1 LKNQL
6 KMETP
11 IRRKTRRDRRVIARK
26 MMADAKYFGGDV
38 PAGFRRL
45 NKNQMERLQQL
56 LNENVEIDGAG
67 GFPEII
73 LPLRHFVIALKRQ
86 LTSAGL
92 SPLSIKINGGAATA
106 IAASRE
112 FAYSDIDLIISAD
125 FGEEDSFN
133 KAREALLAVV
143 LDQMP
148 SSTIKSRISAE
159 TLTDVYVK
167 KMIKVNGHSG
177 DKWSLFSFNNHLGRC
192 LEIKFVDSMQRQYEF
207 SVDSFQVLLDPILED
222 PEKPFALLTS
232 AFRDV
237 DEALVH
243 LEDRLIKTVD
253 PEKIRGGGLLKY
265 CQLLVRGFK
274 AADPEE
280 CHIMEKYMCSRFFI
294 DFPDLG
300 SQESKLR
307 GYMESHFANHD
318 SASSLCGDETDS
330 EASSNQ
336 TTHSYLAVS
345 QAKYDFLIMLYRVI
359 SSSTVCL
366 MTHDRRCTLQLIDRM
381 AYQLTLSS
389 ATTATATRPTR
400 ASAYLHSPA
409 AAAAGTTG
417 SAPKV
422 SLLYF
427 SANPNQWIQ
436 VV

>member
-1 LKNQL
+1 SLQMDSFRQQK
-6 KMETP
+6 KCSG
-11 IRRKTRRDRRVIARK
+11 KTRRDRRNLAK
-26 MMADAKYFGGDV
+26 QMMADAKYFGDNL
-38 PAGFRRL
+38 ASGFKRL
-45 NKNQMERLQQL
+45 NKPQMERLSQL
-56 LNENVEIDGAG
+56 LNENIEIDGAG
-67 GFPEII
+67 NFPEII
-73 LPLRHFVIALKRQ
+73 LPLRHFVVALKRQ
-86 LTSAGL
+86 LVSSGL

-167 KMIKVNGHSG
+167 KMIKVSGQSG
-177 DKWSLFSFNNHLGRC
+177 DKWSLFSFNNNLGRC

-207 SVDSFQVLLDPILED
+207 SVDSFQVLLDPLLED
-222 PEKPFALLTS
+222 PEKPYALLTS

-237 DEALVH
+237 DEALIH

-265 CQLLVRGFK
+265 CQLLIKGFK

-280 CHIMEKYMCSRFFI
+280 CHQMEKYMCSRFFI
-294 DFPDLG
+294 DFPDLP
-300 SQESKLR
+300 SQETKLR
-307 GYMESHFANHD
+307 SYMDSHFANHE

-336 TTHSYLAVS
+336 TTQSYLAVS
-345 QAKYDFLIMLYRVI
+345 QAKYDFLMMLYRVI

-366 MTHDRRCTLQLIDRM
+366 MSHDRQQTLQLIDQM
-381 AYQLTLSS
+381 AYRLTLSPPS
-389 ATTATATRPTR
+389 L
-400 ASAYLHSPA
+400 SSLSPSQ
-409 AAAAGTTG
+409 GGQT
-417 SAPKV
+417 PRV

-427 SANPNQWIQ
+427 TSNQWIQ